1 MAGPDLSRV
10 LQHLRQFPARQGT
23 DGLADQQLLARFV
36 TGREEDAFAALVQRH
51 GPMVVGVC
59 RRLLREAHDVED
71 AFQATFLVLARKAG
85 AIRKGEAVGSWLHGV
100 ALRVARKARVEAAR
114 RARRERCYPA

>member
-1 MAGPDLSRV
+1 MIGPRIGLALHPLSR
-10 LQHLRQFPARQGT
+10 RAARRETEGVP
-23 DGLADQQLLARFV
+23 DRQLLERFV
-36 TGREEDAFAALVQRH
+36 SGRDEDAFTALVQRH

-59 RRLLREAHDVED
+59 RRLLREAPDVED

-85 AIRKGEAVGSWLHGV
+85 AIRKGEAVGSWLYGV

-114 RARRERCYPA
+114 RTRREH